1 MDKLS
6 PENEP
11 ISQERRKIKQLPF
24 LFSQLRYLQ
33 FQWFFSISLKAPN
46 GLFARFAR
54 SILLQFK
61 SFINLQIRSK
71 TLELI
76 KHDVSSLAGVS
87 GQVFVDENGDR
98 TITLQ
103 MRNFHNGEMVR
114 VANYFRH
121 LEELEFTNT
130 TTIWP
135 GGSVTAPLGRPE
147 CGFNGEFCS
156 SPGMM
161 MPIFPV

>member
-1 MDKLS
+1 MV
-6 PENEP
+6 
-11 ISQERRKIKQLPF
+11 
-24 LFSQLRYLQ
+24 LQ
-33 FQWFFSISLKAPN
+33 HFAESAKRALCSICTID
-46 GLFARFAR
+46 FALVQVVYQSANT
-54 SILLQFK
+54 L
-61 SFINLQIRSK
+61 K

-76 KHDVSSLAGVS
+76 KYDVSSLAGVS

-121 LEELEFTNT
+121 LEELEFTDT
-130 TTIWP
+130 TTVWP